1 MKRRLPLA
9 VALVTVTGLSAA
21 AMYARRDAEAPRVA
35 TDVVS
40 RGSILAVVTASGTI
54 EAVDTVQ
61 VGSQVSG
68 TIQSLGADFNS
79 IVRKGQVLARLDP
92 SLIQAEIERARAN
105 LLGAEA
111 EVERLNV
118 QLVDAQTKL
127 GRANELVARQLIAK
141 SDLDAAAIAQRT
153 AEAQVKASAAQVTQ
167 ARAALS
173 QAQVNLQK
181 TVITSPIDGI
191 VISRSVDVGQTV
203 AASLQA
209 PTLFTIAADLRHMQL
224 KASIDESD
232 LGSIKDG
239 QAVTFHVD
247 AYPNDIFH
255 GEVQQ
260 VRLNPVIESNVV
272 TYAAIVSAPNL
283 QLKLKPGM
291 TATLTVEVARRDNV
305 LRVPSAALRFKPTAS
320 VLAALNQPVENFG
333 QPIATR
339 QASGHRRHCRAARES
354 RNDLD
359 LRRRTPAAS
368 AGDDR
373 RERRN
378 LYRSSRWRCS
388 RRNSAGDASDAAR
401 QRRRGVRAAVEFDQ
415 SADGTAGSKA
425 DVTKLQLSAVS

>member
-1 MKRRLPLA
+1 M
-9 VALVTVTGLSAA
+9 TGLSAA
-21 AMYARRDAEAPRVA
+21 AMYVRRDAEAPRVA

-118 QLVDAQTKL
+118 QLADAQTKL
-127 GRANELVARQLIAK
+127 GRANELAARQLIAK

-209 PTLFTIAADLRHMQL
+209 PTLFTIAADLRQMQL

-320 VLAALNQPVENFG
+320 VLAALNQPVENSG
-333 QPIATR
+333 AATR

-359 LRRRTPAAS
+359 LRRRTPAAG

-378 LYRSSRWRCS
+378 LYRSRRWRCS
-388 RRNSAGDASDAAR
+388 RGNGAGDAGDAAR
-401 QRRRGVRAAVEFDQ
+401 QCRRRVRASVEFDQ
-415 SADGTAGSKA
+415 SADGAARSKTV
-425 DVTKLQLSAVS
+425 VT

>member
-35 TDVVS
+35 TEVVS

-118 QLVDAQTKL
+118 QLADAQTKL
-127 GRANELVARQLIAK
+127 GRANELAARQLIST

-255 GEVQQ
+255 GDG
-260 VRLNPVIESNVV
+260 
-272 TYAAIVSAPNL
+272 AA
-283 QLKLKPGM
+283 G
-291 TATLTVEVARRDNV
+291 TAEPRHRVERRDV
-305 LRVPSAALRFKPTAS
+305 CRDCVGAEPAAEAEAWNDRDAHGRSRAP
-320 VLAALNQPVENFG
+320 G
-333 QPIATR
+333 Q
-339 QASGHRRHCRAARES
+339 RAARAK
-354 RNDLD
+354 
-359 LRRRTPAAS
+359 RRATVQADRERAGCAQSACREFGRANRRASGQWPPPALP
-368 AGDDR
+368 R
-373 RERRN
+373 REGIAERF
-378 LYRSSRWRCS
+378 
-388 RRNSAGDASDAAR
+388 GPT
-401 QRRRGVRAAVEFDQ
+401 
-415 SADGTAGSKA
+415 TANACGKCR
-425 DVTKLQLSAVS
+425 

>member
-35 TDVVS
+35 TEVVS
-40 RGSILAVVTASGTI
+40 RGPILAVVTANGTL

-68 TIQSLGADFNS
+68 TISSLGADFNS

-111 EVERLNV
+111 DVERLNV
-118 QLVDAQTKL
+118 QLADAQTKL
-127 GRANELVARQLIAK
+127 GRASELAARQLIAT
-141 SDLDAAAIAQRT
+141 SDLDAAAMAQRT

-209 PTLFTIAADLRHMQL
+209 PTLFTIAADLRQMQL

-255 GEVQQ
+255 GAVQQ

-305 LRVPSAALRFKPTAS
+305 LRVPSSALRFKPTAS
-320 VLAALNQPVENFG
+320 MLAALNQPVESSDSQSPRVRPVATAGTIAPRTNRGTIWTYDGERLRPVQVTIGVSDATFTEVVDG
-333 QPIATR
+333 DVHEGAALATR
-339 QASGHRRHCRAARES
+339 VTLPGAAGAAAPPSTSTNPLMGPQGPRRM
-354 RNDLD
+354 
-359 LRRRTPAAS
+359 
-368 AGDDR
+368 
-373 RERRN
+373 
-378 LYRSSRWRCS
+378 
-388 RRNSAGDASDAAR
+388 
-401 QRRRGVRAAVEFDQ
+401 
-415 SADGTAGSKA
+415 
-425 DVTKLQLSAVS
+425 

>member
-21 AMYARRDAEAPRVA
+21 AMYARRDTEAPRVA
-35 TDVVS
+35 TEVVS

-92 SLIQAEIERARAN
+92 ALIQAEIERARAN

-118 QLVDAQTKL
+118 QLADAQTKL
-127 GRANELVARQLIAK
+127 GRATELAARQLIST

-173 QAQVNLQK
+173 QAQVSLQK

-247 AYPNDIFH
+247 AYPNDIFY

-320 VLAALNQPVENFG
+320 VLAALNQPVENSESQSPRVRPVATAG
-333 QPIATR
+333 TDAPRGNRGTIWTYDGERLRQVQVTTGVSDATYTEVVDGDVHEGEALATR
-339 QASGHRRHCRAARES
+339 VTLPGNAAG
-354 RNDLD
+354 
-359 LRRRTPAAS
+359 AS
-368 AGDDR
+368 APPSSSTNPLMGPQGPR
-373 RERRN
+373 RM
-378 LYRSSRWRCS
+378 
-388 RRNSAGDASDAAR
+388 
-401 QRRRGVRAAVEFDQ
+401 
-415 SADGTAGSKA
+415 
-425 DVTKLQLSAVS
+425 